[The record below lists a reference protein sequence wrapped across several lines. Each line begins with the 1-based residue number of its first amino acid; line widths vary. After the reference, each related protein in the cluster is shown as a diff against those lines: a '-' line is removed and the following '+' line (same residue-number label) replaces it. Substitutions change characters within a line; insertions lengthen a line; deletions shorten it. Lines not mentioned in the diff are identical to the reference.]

1 MSELGNHGDAWCVE
15 LLNSEFLVMH
25 FLIWK
30 SSSFSVASP
39 WTVYW
44 WRFLQIAEDESVTSL
59 SVDASRKALE
69 MADVKPEDVDLLLL
83 CTSTPD
89 DLFGSAPQVLL
100 VNRFLPPHAIGNMNI
115 TKNHLHIIKKCLN
128 TLLLVVVTCSSSDL
142 HCSSSHPSIVR
153 LCHSLAISPWLK
165 FAFWKERIV
174 GTYIT
179 RQWELLSNLGLGL
192 DRNLTGYGVH

>member
-15 LLNSEFLVMH
+15 LLNSELLVMYI
-25 FLIWK
+25 LIWK
-30 SSSFSVASP
+30 SSSFSVAWP

-100 VNRFLPPHAIGNMNI
+100 VNRFLPHAIGNMNI
-115 TKNHLHIIKKCLN
+115 TKNHQHIIKNCPN
-128 TLLLVVVTCSSSDL
+128 TLLLVVVASL
-142 HCSSSHPSIVR
+142 SSHPSIAH
-153 LCHSLAISPWLK
+153 LCHSLGISPWLK
-165 FAFWKERIV
+165 FVFWKR
-174 GTYIT
+174 GC
-179 RQWELLSNLGLGL
+179 LGL
-192 DRNLTGYGVH
+192 T